1 MECIL
6 APETVE
12 GSSSQPPAPNP
23 AAGPPAPAAASAPLE
38 QQADLLSLLSVEGAR
53 RTAGSLCG
61 IVSQFAGVE
70 GLVGLHGGLPPTSS
84 FPLTSLQF
92 GLADGRTVQLSGTQ
106 LAAAQQYNLVL
117 AGYPPLLAWAKAHVQ
132 QLHAPPGPLALL
144 ITDGASH
151 GLEVRSDGLPG
162 AWGWGLLLASR
173 TCTLTASDCLPLAAE
188 LERVFPASCS
198 AVLLPGRPTLASV
211 ATTNLPSR
219 CHTFSLLLQ
228 MVCSLFLDSGD
239 WVVAEEY
246 TYPQLLE
253 CQLAPRGC
261 HVLPVPID
269 GSGMLPAE
277 LERVSERAGWLDGW
291 CIGRCVACTLL
302 RQARPAPH
310 ERLYS
315 ASPCLLP
322 HLLPCLP
329 ARPPAAAGA
338 APAERQAAAQD
349 ALHSARR

>member
-1 MECIL
+1 VSPDLQEAVEPQSTCGLHRDATARGPALAGLLSILSIMECIL

-23 AAGPPAPAAASAPLE
+23 AGAAGPPAPAAASAPLE

-173 TCTLTASDCLPLAAE
+173 TCTLTACLLLLSWKGFFLQVAVRFCCQGDPPLPPWPLLTYPLVATLSPFCCRWCARCSWI
-188 LERVFPASCS
+188 LGIGWWQRSIRTRSCS
-198 AVLLPGRPTLASV
+198 
-211 ATTNLPSR
+211 
-219 CHTFSLLLQ
+219 
-228 MVCSLFLDSGD
+228 
-239 WVVAEEY
+239 
-246 TYPQLLE
+246 
-253 CQLAPRGC
+253 
-261 HVLPVPID
+261 
-269 GSGMLPAE
+269 
-277 LERVSERAGWLDGW
+277 
-291 CIGRCVACTLL
+291 
-302 RQARPAPH
+302 
-310 ERLYS
+310 S
-315 ASPCLLP
+315 ASWR
-322 HLLPCLP
+322 H
-329 ARPPAAAGA
+329 AAATCC
-338 APAERQAAAQD
+338 RC
-349 ALHSARR
+349 R